1 MSVRKVCAVF
11 LLHCYVVYSEFAVSS
26 KMNIAEIKVCEED
39 EENAQYESLSSDT
52 CTCQKIM

>member
-11 LLHCYVVYSEFAVSS
+11 LLHCYVVY
-26 KMNIAEIKVCEED
+26 NIAEIKVCEED
-39 EENAQYESLSSDT
+39 EENAQYESLSNDT

>member
-1 MSVRKVCAVF
+1 MLC
-11 LLHCYVVYSEFAVSS
+11 LHCYVVYSEFAVSS